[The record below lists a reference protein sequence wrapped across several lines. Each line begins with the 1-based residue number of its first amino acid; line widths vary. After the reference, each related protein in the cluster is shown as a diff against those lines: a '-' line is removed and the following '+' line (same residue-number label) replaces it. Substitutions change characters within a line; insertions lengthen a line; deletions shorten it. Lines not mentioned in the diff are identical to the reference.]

1 MLRGLSAER
10 ELNEA
15 QSSLSF
21 IAHSN
26 FSVPVS
32 SLPLKNQFIAPCTLV
47 ICFGDFCS
55 RSEKIITT
63 KPPTHHENPNQ
74 RKVTVC
80 GSLSVLPVWLLSR
93 LPLQGKPLRFLSS
106 TLGGKSVLMNK
117 LPVCD
122 LNSTGY
128 VLLRPNSRKHDGRF

>member
-1 MLRGLSAER
+1 MLRGLSAES

-74 RKVTVC
+74 RKVT
-80 GSLSVLPVWLLSR
+80 GKKIQQIPVL
-93 LPLQGKPLRFLSS
+93 GCAY
-106 TLGGKSVLMNK
+106 KSVTFYSI
-117 LPVCD
+117 D
-122 LNSTGY
+122 STY
-128 VLLRPNSRKHDGRF
+128 IP